1 MEGRGCSETNISHAT
16 RRCLDAGKITL
27 VKSPQI
33 FWTSVT
39 TRSSGCADS
48 SSCMTCSRTS
58 VPMAENMA
66 AYLDTWSAFF
76 LTDILPGIFSYLH
89 NIDNRQVGSNE
100 DAFQQSSA
108 TVVRLAFGFAQSSGQ
123 AGAQNPI
130 SNGPGATSIASYHSR
145 S

>member
-1 MEGRGCSETNISHAT
+1 
-16 RRCLDAGKITL
+16 
-27 VKSPQI
+27 
-33 FWTSVT
+33 
-39 TRSSGCADS
+39 
-48 SSCMTCSRTS
+48 
-58 VPMAENMA
+58 MAENMA

-76 LTDILPGIFSYLH
+76 LTDVLPGIFSYLH
-89 NIDNRQVGSNE
+89 NIENRQVASNE

-123 AGAQNPI
+123 AGALNPI